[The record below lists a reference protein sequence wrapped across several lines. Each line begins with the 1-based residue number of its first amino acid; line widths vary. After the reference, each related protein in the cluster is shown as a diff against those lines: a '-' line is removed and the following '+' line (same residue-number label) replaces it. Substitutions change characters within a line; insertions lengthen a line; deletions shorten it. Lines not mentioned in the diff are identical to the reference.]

1 MSSSTLEQHAV
12 SEAFGIEEGL
22 RTQARIEFGDHIGA
36 AAPSPVESIEPE
48 AGAIYRPGLIDAV
61 HGIGR
66 NPDLLPFYVRA
77 GFFSLDRV
85 LAFINQTGLST
96 ELLNTRDQAR
106 DAYPFLFGPD
116 WLMRFVGYFMGFACK
131 DIQTESTWIPVSEVH
146 CPSLAGCS
154 TEFAFYSTA
163 KSKVVF
169 KVTAFGSSG
178 GGGSTKT
185 LTRVSSGRI
194 EAASCQ
200 LQAKAELRLR
210 LFENDRGERF
220 YALDVIKIFDET
232 RYVGI
237 DVSEFYSVPLEQV
250 LADPNLRAVGS
261 DGALKE
267 LSEELTIETGC
278 SHEFTWGTT
287 VGRMLGGVAAL
298 LTVESEILSGA
309 KLIYKLVPKH
319 RYVFCPVQQNSHVY
333 IVLFQET

>member
-1 MSSSTLEQHAV
+1 MSSGTLEQLSVA
-12 SEAFGIEEGL
+12 EAFAIEQGL
-22 RTQARIEFGDHIGA
+22 RRQPGVEFGGQISA
-36 AAPSPVESIEPE
+36 AAPLVQQVEPE
-48 AGAIYRPGLIDAV
+48 TEAIYRPGLIDAI

-66 NPDLLPFYVRA
+66 NPELLPFYARG

-96 ELLNTRDQAR
+96 GLLNTRDR
-106 DAYPFLFGPD
+106 VRGDYPFLFGPD
-116 WLMRFVGYFMGFACK
+116 WLVRFVGYFMGFTCK
-131 DIQTESTWIPVSEVH
+131 NIETESTWIPVSEVH

-154 TEFAFYSTA
+154 TEFAFYSTS

-210 LFENDRGERF
+210 LFENGAGERF

-237 DVSEFYSVPLEQV
+237 DVSDFYSIPVEQV
-250 LADPNLRAVGS
+250 LADANLHAVAS

-267 LSEELTIETGC
+267 LSEELTIETGR
-278 SHEFTWGTT
+278 SHEFAWGTT
-287 VGRMLGGVAAL
+287 VGKLLGGVTAL
-298 LTVESEILSGA
+298 LTVESEIVSGA
-309 KLIYKLVPKH
+309 KLTYRLVPKY

-333 IVLFQET
+333 LVLFQGT